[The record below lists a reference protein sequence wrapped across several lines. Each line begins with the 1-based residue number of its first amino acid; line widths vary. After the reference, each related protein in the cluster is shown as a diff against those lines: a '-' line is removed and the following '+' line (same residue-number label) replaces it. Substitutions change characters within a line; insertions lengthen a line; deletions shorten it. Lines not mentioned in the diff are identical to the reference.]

1 MYYLS
6 RYNCLRAEKEKTT
19 GEPAQQVKSKLVG
32 MELRLAYYKVRLE
45 LSDDELAQSGEVG
58 IQNGKDGTEYSF
70 IMAHKSRV
78 TPRIVHQKSG

>member
-1 MYYLS
+1 
-6 RYNCLRAEKEKTT
+6 
-19 GEPAQQVKSKLVG
+19 